1 MEFNKMIK
9 EICDKNNIKCTFLSK
24 NWVIKLEKD
33 DMTRYITGNKFEL
46 NGHALGNIM
55 DDKYAFYEV
64 MKDEN
69 IDIIEHKILYK
80 NDNKNEYAK
89 DCNSYEIA
97 LN

>member
-1 MEFNKMIK
+1 
-9 EICDKNNIKCTFLSK
+9 
-24 NWVIKLEKD
+24 
-33 DMTRYITGNKFEL
+33 
-46 NGHALGNIM
+46 
-55 DDKYAFYEV
+55 

-97 LN
+97 LNYFYKNNPPDAVPRGYFYYVISFEIWLAAPYRDLWLFDSQK

>member
-33 DMTRYITGNKFEL
+33 DMTRYITGNKFDL

-64 MKDEN
+64 MKM
-69 IDIIEHKILYK
+69 KILI
-80 NDNKNEYAK
+80 
-89 DCNSYEIA
+89 S
-97 LN
+97 